1 MTAAKGRHDRHRRSQ
16 KWRPRQDKLSIM
28 TKTNE
33 QLTKAI
39 DAKLEILKITM
50 KQSVTAIEKKNIS
63 YAIVLHVE
71 KES

>member
-1 MTAAKGRHDRHRRSQ
+1 M
-16 KWRPRQDKLSIM
+16 M

-63 YAIVLHVE
+63 SAIVLHVE

>member
-1 MTAAKGRHDRHRRSQ
+1 
-16 KWRPRQDKLSIM
+16 M

-33 QLTKAI
+33 QLTKTI

-50 KQSVTAIEKKNIS
+50 ELSFTAIEKKNITS
-63 YAIVLHVE
+63 EIVLHVE

>member
-1 MTAAKGRHDRHRRSQ
+1 
-16 KWRPRQDKLSIM
+16 M

-33 QLTKAI
+33 QLTKTI

-50 KQSVTAIEKKNIS
+50 ELSFTAIEKKNITS
-63 YAIVLHVE
+63 AIVLHVE